1 MEPIFKTIALF
12 GANGQVG
19 KAVLEALVHCKDPAF
34 HIIAFVSPN
43 SSFQLRSPED
53 AISRVTIKRVDLSLA
68 TCDELATILADG
80 KADVAISALGGQ
92 IITKQGLV
100 QDAAAQA
107 GVKRFYPSEFGM
119 HQVVWLPDEPAYLH
133 PIWDVKIRCYE
144 EAIRHPAI
152 RSGSM
157 SYTVIGCADSYD
169 ATNEPLFCPWLETD
183 TRPTQDGYT
192 IHCVGDPDARMD
204 YSTLHD
210 TADFLVASLRH
221 PEVSRNRYL
230 GFRSDHISFREVADL
245 LRKYSGKPV
254 RLEVTPVDQVKEI
267 LKNPSSA
274 PVEWCRRST
283 FPIDF
288 FLTLRCVQGQG
299 VFWRPPG
306 FLHNHLF
313 PEVQPVTGAEYFKKL
328 FAK

>member
-1 MEPIFKTIALF
+1 MRPIFKTIALF

-19 KAVLEALVHCKDPAF
+19 KTVFEALMRCKDPAF
-34 HIIAFVSPN
+34 HIIAFVSPK
-43 SSFQLRSPED
+43 SSSQLESLED
-53 AISRVTIKRVDLSLA
+53 ARVTIKRVDLNMV

-80 KADVAISALGGQ
+80 RADVVISALGGQ
-92 IITKQGLV
+92 IIAKQGLV

-119 HQVVWLPDEPAYLH
+119 HQLLWLPGEPAYIH
-133 PIWDVKIRCYE
+133 PIWDVKIRCFK
-144 EAIRHPAI
+144 EAIQHPAI
-152 RSGSM
+152 KSGSM

-169 ATNEPLFCPWLETD
+169 AAKEPLFCPWLETE
-183 TRPTQDGYT
+183 TSFTQDGYT
-192 IHCVGDPDARMD
+192 IHCVGNPEAKMD

-210 TADFLVASLRH
+210 TANFLVASLIH
-221 PEVSRNRYL
+221 PELSENKCL

-254 RLEVTPVDQVKEI
+254 RLQVTPVDQVKEI

-274 PVEWCRRST
+274 PVEWHRRST

-306 FLHNHLF
+306 LLHNNLF
-313 PEVQPVTGAEYFKKL
+313 PEVQPVTVAQYFERLFKK
-328 FAK
+328 